1 MINFEKKI
9 SKSVRINTKNI
20 DTSVFIL
27 NLKNRHNLQVKRIQR
42 FKSGIAA
49 FSFIFIISLVTIFQ
63 LDNYDIIHNE
73 LKLTDYDDY
82 DDFIYDEYIFS
93 DYNDINFDEN
103 EFTFFMYEESFHYD
117 AEELVYLDEFFIKDI
132 VEEKSL

>member
-9 SKSVRINTKNI
+9 SKSVRIKTKDI

-27 NLKNRHNLQVKRIQR
+27 NLKNRHNLELKRVQR

-63 LDNYDIIHNE
+63 LDNYDLIHND
-73 LKLTDYDDY
+73 LKFTDYNDA
-82 DDFIYDEYIFS
+82 FYDEYIFS
-93 DYNDINFDEN
+93 DYNDNDFDEN

-117 AEELVYLDEFFIKDI
+117 VEELVYLNEFFIKDI
-132 VEEKSL
+132 DEEKSL